1 MDTIIQILLKLD
13 LQYEIIKLKHE
24 FYPFFFFFLF
34 FFFSHKCYNS
44 GAITPERI
52 NTPYIRCIYGV
63 QSVIARFYSKFR
75 LSSNR
80 LRYCIISKLSTVFPQ

>member
-24 FYPFFFFFLF
+24 SYP
-34 FFFSHKCYNS
+34 FFSHKCYNS
-44 GAITPERI
+44 GAITPARI

-75 LSSNR
+75 FSSNR